1 LAQSTICRKARTK
14 GEGILLSPVLT
25 KRHLMND
32 PVKTKFNYDH
42 STDNVILESVQD
54 VAPLL
59 ELNKKELNNDSMYGT
74 QSSNGMRKVASIPL
88 VVIEKWKR
96 ELGIDIYNKND
107 WPKIKQLLND
117 PENRFLRTH
126 ESQL

>member
-1 LAQSTICRKARTK
+1 MS
-14 GEGILLSPVLT
+14 
-25 KRHLMND
+25 
-32 PVKTKFNYDH
+32 
-42 STDNVILESVQD
+42 LENVQD

-74 QSSNGMRKVASIPL
+74 QANNGMRKVASIPL

-96 ELGIDIYNKND
+96 ELGIDIMNKND

-126 ESQL
+126 ESHL

>member
-1 LAQSTICRKARTK
+1 
-14 GEGILLSPVLT
+14 
-25 KRHLMND
+25 MND

-42 STDNVILESVQD
+42 STDNVVLENVQD

-74 QSSNGMRKVASIPL
+74 QSNNGMRKVASIPL

-96 ELGIDIYNKND
+96 ELGVDIMNKND

-117 PENRFLRTH
+117 PENRFFRTH
-126 ESQL
+126 ESHL

>member
-1 LAQSTICRKARTK
+1 
-14 GEGILLSPVLT
+14 
-25 KRHLMND
+25 MND

-74 QSSNGMRKVASIPL
+74 QSSNGMRWLSLKNGSVSLASIF
-88 VVIEKWKR
+88 I
-96 ELGIDIYNKND
+96 
-107 WPKIKQLLND
+107 IKTIGPRSNS
-117 PENRFLRTH
+117 F
-126 ESQL
+126 